1 MKKIVK
7 LKICN
12 WSLLPL
18 SIAIMI
24 SGIQLE
30 ATQSSDTTSV
40 WIHIAVGILF
50 SAMVLYHIFL
60 HFSNSD
66 WFSKFNR
73 QKSRLTRIL
82 WPVSLITFISGPLR
96 RTICGRNTSRGGT
109 CCSRLPGLL
118 PRTSL
123 MPISARASSSSG
135 ARRPR
140 HCRAPQHADENAV
153 FHPLPLFIL

>member
-66 WFSKFNR
+66 LFSKFNR

-82 WPVSLITFISGPLR
+82 WPVSLITFISGIVAGIHWLGTFTHAAIGGIHGKFGFIMLILSTAHICTRIKFFRSKKAAPLQ
-96 RTICGRNTSRGGT
+96 
-109 CCSRLPGLL
+109 
-118 PRTSL
+118 
-123 MPISARASSSSG
+123 SAA
-135 ARRPR
+135 AR
-140 HCRAPQHADENAV
+140 
-153 FHPLPLFIL
+153 

>member
-60 HFSNSD
+60 HLSNSD

-82 WPVSLITFISGPLR
+82 WPVSLITFISGIVAGIHWLGTFTHAAIGGIHGKFGFIMLILSTAHICTRIKFFRSKKAAPLQ
-96 RTICGRNTSRGGT
+96 
-109 CCSRLPGLL
+109 
-118 PRTSL
+118 
-123 MPISARASSSSG
+123 SAA
-135 ARRPR
+135 AR
-140 HCRAPQHADENAV
+140 
-153 FHPLPLFIL
+153 